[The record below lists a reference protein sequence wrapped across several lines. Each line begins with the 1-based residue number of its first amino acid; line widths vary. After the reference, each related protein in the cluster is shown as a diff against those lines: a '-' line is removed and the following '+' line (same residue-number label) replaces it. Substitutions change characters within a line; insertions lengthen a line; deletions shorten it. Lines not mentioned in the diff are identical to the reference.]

1 MLKRRHLHNLAYQR
15 KRLLARYNIDETDP
29 AIIDED
35 VRATIVYD
43 LKAQVKGFQMALK
56 EKDIIQNEGLR
67 AMEEN
72 LKRQMH
78 TETEATAQ
86 RCESI
91 ISKYRAVAEDLTL
104 RVATLEAELKIQ
116 KQRNKDNVEELS
128 KHLQEDGAEELKQ
141 MFIDSTA
148 PERLDSIV
156 TSITNM
162 SSPIIAAHAAL
173 RKRPT
178 RKAPSLSPASEQK
191 VAKNTPREVTKH
203 TDKKTVE
210 TKQETHTVK
219 KTVETEQET
228 NEQTKDNAKDS
239 LGDDMEKYL
248 TRKIWK
254 VYDPYMSGFIS
265 ASKFKFMLEDFTHHT
280 ISTADCQNILNSL
293 DKNNDGMIGKDELS
307 VFIHD
312 GILMNGDEREEYG
325 NKSSLH
331 KVIVEFFEGFDI
343 ECQAHATRSKE
354 ELELHNRMAAKAAE
368 RGAQHERELQKQLD
382 EEKRA
387 KELHDNMSQGAAERG
402 AKHEK
407 WLSQKLEEERN
418 ARLLHD
424 ATAKTAAEQGAQ
436 HEKALIHKMEEE
448 RNARLVHDATAK
460 TAAAQGAQHEAA
472 LFQKMEK
479 ERNARL
485 LHDAM
490 SKTAAEHGAQH
501 EAALLQKMEEEKKA
515 RQLHD
520 AMARMAAE
528 QGAQHEKTV
537 FQKMEEER
545 KAKQLQDAIAEEV
558 ADQGAEHE
566 ASAPVQQV
574 EAAATLEHDQPQ
586 DSGKSDKRKT
596 FKVGDRV
603 RVVHAEWFGR
613 YNGIVTSIHDGAYTV
628 TFDDGDIKESLPL
641 ETVFPGENFT
651 NGSTVLVQLE
661 EWDEPFEGEIKKL
674 IEDNGERFYNV
685 FFPEDQTEEEVPEI
699 AILNTVVR

>member
-228 NEQTKDNAKDS
+228 NEQTEDNAKDS

-501 EAALLQKMEEEKKA
+501 EAA
-515 RQLHD
+515 
-520 AMARMAAE
+520 MAAE

-661 EWDEPFEGEIKKL
+661 EWDKPFEGEIKKL

>member
-424 ATAKTAAEQGAQ
+424 A
-436 HEKALIHKMEEE
+436 
-448 RNARLVHDATAK
+448 
-460 TAAAQGAQHEAA
+460 
-472 LFQKMEK
+472 
-479 ERNARL
+479 
-485 LHDAM
+485 M

>member
-343 ECQAHATRSKE
+343 ECQAHATRSQE

-407 WLSQKLEEERN
+407 WLSQKLEE
-418 ARLLHD
+418 
-424 ATAKTAAEQGAQ
+424 
-436 HEKALIHKMEEE
+436 
-448 RNARLVHDATAK
+448 
-460 TAAAQGAQHEAA
+460 
-472 LFQKMEK
+472 

-661 EWDEPFEGEIKKL
+661 EWDKPFEGEIKKL

>member
-436 HEKALIHKMEEE
+436 HE
-448 RNARLVHDATAK
+448 
-460 TAAAQGAQHEAA
+460 
-472 LFQKMEK
+472 
-479 ERNARL
+479 
-485 LHDAM
+485 
-490 SKTAAEHGAQH
+490 
-501 EAALLQKMEEEKKA
+501 AALLQKMEEEKKA

>member
-424 ATAKTAAEQGAQ
+424 A
-436 HEKALIHKMEEE
+436 
-448 RNARLVHDATAK
+448 
-460 TAAAQGAQHEAA
+460 
-472 LFQKMEK
+472 
-479 ERNARL
+479 
-485 LHDAM
+485 M

-661 EWDEPFEGEIKKL
+661 EWDKPFEGEIKKL